1 MLALSF
7 LMLCLIS
14 GLLLLYRYKIPLR
27 FIELLP
33 AAFLTGT
40 VLCLFWL
47 VATCL
52 WQRQLN
58 LIAIATALFLSLS
71 TALILCWPVIH
82 DDIKKPNFSPS
93 EQKSLIYC
101 GFWFGLLTWAFQK
114 LILFENHGIAS
125 VVGIDLSVHIT
136 MIQHF
141 VNGSTFPPENPFIAG
156 YPLIY
161 PFAVNLLSAAFIL
174 LGWPLYWALI
184 APSLLLSACLLLLLQ
199 AWTRRLTQSDRAVQW
214 AIPLLLLNGGIGAL
228 YFVCE
233 LLLNIF
239 PRGLQSPQNYTDL
252 PDLGLQW
259 FNLVQYFLLPQRS
272 FLLGLPVVL
281 LILILLQLATEKKQ
295 TQISIWVLAGLL
307 TGSLPL
313 LHTHSLIALGVV
325 LPFWIGFNRDKK
337 WGYFFGAAALS
348 GGPLILWMLNGMQ
361 GHKSYL
367 GHWLGGWHGW
377 TSNASVGFFWLCNAG
392 MLFLLLIIGQM
403 NRSTPIQLRNWTRST
418 QALFIL
424 ANLLLFAPHMGDNMK
439 LFVLWYVFCIPLA
452 SLVLAELWQRYRLIT
467 GLCLFLLLG
476 AGTLDVGKLLLTRK
490 NIFSLLHEDDIY
502 LANKVRKSFP
512 ANSVFLHAPVHY
524 HPWIYTGHSS
534 LMGNASVIASYG
546 IHPDARIADLQFIYA
561 SQDCK
566 AVKTLIKKRYSHA
579 VGFYWSQQEKDYFK
593 IKKTCLTTLYPL
605 LMTSGGWQ
613 VYEILP
619 R

>member
-1 MLALSF
+1 MI
-7 LMLCLIS
+7 CLIS
-14 GLLLLYRYKIPLR
+14 GLLILYRYKVPLR

-40 VLCLFWL
+40 VLSLIWL
-47 VATCL
+47 TITCI

-71 TALILCWPVIH
+71 TALILCWPVIG
-82 DDIKKPNFSPS
+82 DEVKKPVLSPQ
-93 EQKSLIYC
+93 ELKSLIFS
-101 GFWFGLLTWAFQK
+101 GIWLGLLTWAFQK
-114 LILFENHGIAS
+114 MILFENHGIAS

-141 VNGSTFPPENPFIAG
+141 VNGSLFPPENPFIAG

-161 PFAVNLLSAAFIL
+161 PFAINLFSATLIL
-174 LGWPLYWALI
+174 LGWPLYWALTV
-184 APSLLLSACLLLLLQ
+184 PSLLLCACLLLLLQ
-199 AWTRRLTQSDRAVQW
+199 ALTRRLTQSDHAAQW

-228 YFVCE
+228 YFACE
-233 LLLNIF
+233 LILNIS
-239 PRGLQSPQNYTDL
+239 PKGIQSPHYYTDL

-259 FNLVQYFLLPQRS
+259 FNLIQYFLLPQRS

-281 LILILLQLATEKKQ
+281 LILILLNMATQNKKTQ
-295 TQISIWVLAGLL
+295 TSIWVLAGLL

-325 LPFWIGFNRDKK
+325 LPIWIGFNRDKK
-337 WGYFFGAAALS
+337 WRYYFGAATIS
-348 GGPLILWMLNGMQ
+348 GGPLIIWMLKGMQ

-377 TSNASVGFFWLCNAG
+377 SSNTSVGIFWLSNAGIL
-392 MLFLLLIIGQM
+392 LFLLIIGQI
-403 NRSTPIQLRNWTRST
+403 NDSTPEKLKKWTSSS
-418 QALFIL
+418 QYLFIL
-424 ANLLLFAPHMGDNMK
+424 ANLFLFAPHMGDNMK

-452 SLVLAELWQRYRLIT
+452 SLVLAQLWQRYRLLT

-476 AGTLDVGKLLLTRK
+476 AGTLDVGKLLLTRR
-490 NIFSLLHEDDIY
+490 NIFTLLSEDDIY
-502 LANKVRKSFP
+502 LANKIRKSFP
-512 ANSVFLHAPVHY
+512 ANSVFLHAPVYY

-534 LMGNASVIASYG
+534 LMGNPSVVASYG
-546 IHPDARIADLQFIYA
+546 IHPDGRLADLKFMYS

-566 AVKTLIKKRYSHA
+566 AVKTLMKKRYPHA

-593 IKKTCLTTLYPL
+593 IKKTCLTTLYPQFWV
-605 LMTSGGWQ
+605 SGDWQ

-619 R
+619 H